1 MSDFFSDKEVP
12 RYIYICGVS
21 GIVSL
26 TLSLILFIVFYTVYH
41 EKQDYSITQVKKL
54 SAGGQGTS
62 LGSFILAIIGII
74 LSCFIIYG
82 HAIKQRKDP
91 QIIFG
96 PTSYVEFPDTNEI
109 VKIEEESRIYT
120 GEKDLKPE
128 QSLKPNRFNTNFL

>member
-82 HAIKQRKDP
+82 HVIKQRKDP
-91 QIIFG
+91 QINFW
-96 PTSYVEFPDTNEI
+96 
-109 VKIEEESRIYT
+109 
-120 GEKDLKPE
+120 
-128 QSLKPNRFNTNFL
+128 PN